1 MALSCCVI
9 TMKAALTVCSYTTY
23 RDGKGKSVNYSGNHK
38 RSLKMSLRD
47 SLKKLRTG
55 TPPS

>member
-1 MALSCCVI
+1 VI